1 MSVQWSKS
9 TQLFYERFIG
19 NHRVSVVESDVI
31 RSLTLAL
38 AGRPSLCGRPEQ
50 PPQSGTKELGRTEA
64 AAGGAGDPVRNR

>member
-1 MSVQWSKS
+1 MNDSLGIIVSQSS
-9 TQLFYERFIG
+9 C
-19 NHRVSVVESDVI
+19 VSVVESDVI